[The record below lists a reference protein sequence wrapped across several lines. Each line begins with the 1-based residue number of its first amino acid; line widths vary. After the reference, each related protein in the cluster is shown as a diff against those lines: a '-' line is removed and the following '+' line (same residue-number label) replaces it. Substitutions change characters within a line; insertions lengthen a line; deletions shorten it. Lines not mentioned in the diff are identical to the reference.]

1 MGLEREDALG
11 NIKLNDTVFAR
22 MLLRAIANTNGK
34 AGLASEKGKLLGGM
48 NQKVSASEAASHLNF
63 WEEPER
69 YCMEFQIIIT
79 FGASIQRVTEQILN
93 DLAEQLSKLLP
104 DKGRHLVLR
113 IVGIKSKKIAE
124 RSIEVVRDYEPA
136 R

>member
-63 WEEPER
+63 WEAKPAFPFVFAIANFR
-69 YCMEFQIIIT
+69 
-79 FGASIQRVTEQILN
+79 
-93 DLAEQLSKLLP
+93 LS
-104 DKGRHLVLR
+104 LR
-113 IVGIKSKKIAE
+113 SA
-124 RSIEVVRDYEPA
+124 PA
-136 R
+136 FSG

>member
-48 NQKVSASEAASHLNF
+48 NQKVSAGEAAFEAAAGQGWAFGLAH
-63 WEEPER
+63 R
-69 YCMEFQIIIT
+69 RHQIEKNR
-79 FGASIQRVTEQILN
+79 G
-93 DLAEQLSKLLP
+93 
-104 DKGRHLVLR
+104 
-113 IVGIKSKKIAE
+113 KK
-124 RSIEVVRDYEPA
+124 Y
-136 R
+136 

>member
-1 MGLEREDALG
+1 
-11 NIKLNDTVFAR
+11 
-22 MLLRAIANTNGK
+22 
-34 AGLASEKGKLLGGM
+34 
-48 NQKVSASEAASHLNF
+48 
-63 WEEPER
+63 
-69 YCMEFQIIIT
+69 MEFQIIIT
-79 FGASIQRVTEQILN
+79 FGASIQRVTEQNLN

-104 DKGRHLVLR
+104 DKGGHLVLR

>member
-34 AGLASEKGKLLGGM
+34 AGLAYEKGKLLGGM

-63 WEEPER
+63 WEESER

-104 DKGRHLVLR
+104 DKGGHLVLR